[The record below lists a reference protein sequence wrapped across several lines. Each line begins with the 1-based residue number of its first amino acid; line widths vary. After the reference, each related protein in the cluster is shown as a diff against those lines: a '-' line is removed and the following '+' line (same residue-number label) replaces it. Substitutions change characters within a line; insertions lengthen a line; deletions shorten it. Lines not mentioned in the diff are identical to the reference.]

1 MTAAPISTETTGEEA
16 AAATTTTTKNNKE
29 IIERLF
35 EDSKNNFKNE
45 YDNMIVK
52 IKEDLNK
59 SKQQAL
65 HKLRKL

>member
-1 MTAAPISTETTGEEA
+1 MATPIITESSSSTTT
-16 AAATTTTTKNNKE
+16 TTTTTKNKE

-35 EDSKNNFKNE
+35 EDSKNNLKNE

-65 HKLRKL
+65 HKLKKL

>member
-1 MTAAPISTETTGEEA
+1 MAIPITTSTSPES
-16 AAATTTTTKNNKE
+16 TTTTTKNKE

-35 EDSKNNFKNE
+35 EDSKNTLKNE
-45 YDNMIVK
+45 YDSMIVK

-65 HKLRKL
+65 SKLKKL

>member
-1 MTAAPISTETTGEEA
+1 MGVPITTETSAESSS
-16 AAATTTTTKNNKE
+16 TTTKNKE

-35 EDSKNNFKNE
+35 EDSKNTLKNE
-45 YDNMIVK
+45 YDDMVVK

-65 HKLRKL
+65 RKLKKL

>member
-1 MTAAPISTETTGEEA
+1 MATPITTATSPAS
-16 AAATTTTTKNNKE
+16 TTTTKNKE

-35 EDSKNNFKNE
+35 EDSKNTLKNE
-45 YDNMIVK
+45 YDDMVVK

-65 HKLRKL
+65 RKLKKL

>member
-1 MTAAPISTETTGEEA
+1 MAAPIITESTSS
-16 AAATTTTTKNNKE
+16 TTTTSTSTTKNKE

-35 EDSKNNFKNE
+35 EDSKNNLKNE
-45 YDNMIVK
+45 YDNMKVK

-65 HKLRKL
+65 HKLKKL

>member
-1 MTAAPISTETTGEEA
+1 MAAPIITESTSS
-16 AAATTTTTKNNKE
+16 TTTTTSTSTTKNKE

>member
-1 MTAAPISTETTGEEA
+1 MATPITTASSKTTS
-16 AAATTTTTKNNKE
+16 TTKNKE

-35 EDSKNNFKNE
+35 EDSKNTLKNE
-45 YDNMIVK
+45 YNSMIVK

-65 HKLRKL
+65 SKLKKL